1 MPQFLTIVALQ
12 LANVLLWLLI
22 MATTIIAIARM
33 MFVATMVVM
42 SLVANAVVIS
52 IAIFIEFIVMITA
65 MTIMMVAVGLG
76 CIVIVPRWRRIMML
90 LVRELSVSLVAA
102 KLPLAVFFLPDIV
115 VQSDGLVKQ

>member
-22 MATTIIAIARM
+22 MATTIIALARM
-33 MFVATMVVM
+33 MFVATMMVM

-52 IAIFIEFIVMITA
+52 IAIFIEFMIMITA
-65 MTIMMVAVGLG
+65 MTIMAVAVGLG
-76 CIVIVPRWRRIMML
+76 CIAIVPRWRRIMML
-90 LVRELSVSLVAA
+90 FVRELSVSLVAA

-115 VQSDGLVKQ
+115 V